1 MLLLDPANLQQGQMQ
16 WEFIAH
22 PCTCLCVQNLF
33 SWKPNLLQLLLKM
46 VKERLKEVPKEDLK
60 RFFIPKEDPEKI
72 NEESIS
78 FLYAENIEPPTTL
91 IVSKKEN
98 RVVGGSYT
106 SKPIKD
112 KKYRSYLQVKTQGS
126 ITDPKQLKVA
136 PKTIFVSECE

>member
-1 MLLLDPANLQQGQMQ
+1 MARRR
-16 WEFIAH
+16 
-22 PCTCLCVQNLF
+22 T
-33 SWKPNLLQLLLKM
+33 KM
-46 VKERLKEVPKEDLK
+46 VKERLKEVPQEDLK

-112 KKYRSYLQVKTQGS
+112 KKYRSYLQVKTQEVS
-126 ITDPKQLKVA
+126 QTLSSLRWSLKPSLSPSVRNLPKEEK
-136 PKTIFVSECE
+136 